1 MDRRNREGAVAL
13 VAAAACALLLA
24 SCNQF
29 SLYGD
34 LTTAKTAP
42 PAASGATS
50 LTIQPLAAAVR
61 TSGTFN
67 FFAFGGA
74 TPYAF
79 AVTQGSGTIN
89 AVSGAY
95 TAPPSPGTAVVT
107 VSDATGASSSAN
119 TAIVGPAQLTISP
132 ASLTLVAGMPYQ
144 FTATGG
150 TAPYAYT
157 IVSGGGSLSGGLYT
171 APAAAGSADI
181 RVGDAVGATSDAA
194 VSVVVPSPTGAVAIS
209 PQGPT
214 VPQGG
219 SITFTGS
226 GGTPGSPKPYAYS
239 ITAGSGTINVNNGAY
254 SAGGAT
260 IGSGTVTVT
269 ATDGVGSTA
278 STTVNILPAAPS
290 GLVATPLA
298 NRTIQLTWTNT
309 ATGAA
314 GIIVEQTT
322 DPAGTA
328 FTQVASLSAT
338 ATTYTT
344 ATLSPSSFYLYR
356 LYTYQGSFN
365 SPYSNQA
372 FAISSP

>member
-1 MDRRNREGAVAL
+1 MDSRKRERAVGL
-13 VAAAACALLLA
+13 VAAALCALLLA

-42 PAASGATS
+42 AASGATT
-50 LTIQPLAAAVR
+50 LTIQPLAAAVG

-67 FFAFGGA
+67 FLASGGA
-74 TPYAF
+74 TPYTF
-79 AVTQGSGTIN
+79 AVTSGSGTVN

-95 TAPPSPGTAVVT
+95 TAPASPGTAIVT
-107 VSDATGASSSAN
+107 VSDAAGASSSAN
-119 TAIVGPAQLTISP
+119 TSIVAPAQLMISP

-144 FTATGG
+144 FSATGG

-171 APAAAGSADI
+171 APAAAGTADI
-181 RVGDAVGATSDAA
+181 RVGDAVGATSNAA
-194 VSVVVPSPTGAVAIS
+194 VTVVVPSPTGAVAIS

-226 GGTPGSPKPYAYS
+226 GGTPGSPKPYTYS
-239 ITAGSGTINVNNGAY
+239 ITAGPGTINVNNGAY
-254 SAGGAT
+254 SPGGAT
-260 IGSGTVTVT
+260 IGSGTVT

-309 ATGAA
+309 ATGAS

-322 DPAGTA
+322 DPAGTT
-328 FTQVASLSAT
+328 FTQVASLSAS

-344 ATLSPSSFYLYR
+344 AALSPSSFYLYR
-356 LYTYQGSFN
+356 LYAYQGSFN